1 METDLCHI
9 EPREIFFEHISLD
22 KEVKEITTAHVLQYL
37 SDMKSK

>member
-9 EPREIFFEHISLD
+9 EPREVFFEHISLD
-22 KEVKEITTAHVLQYL
+22 KEVQKISTAHVLQDL